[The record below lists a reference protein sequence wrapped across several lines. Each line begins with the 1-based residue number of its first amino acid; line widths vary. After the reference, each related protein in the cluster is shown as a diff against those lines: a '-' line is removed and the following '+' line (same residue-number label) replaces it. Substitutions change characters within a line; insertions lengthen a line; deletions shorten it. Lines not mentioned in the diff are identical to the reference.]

1 MNIRN
6 DSRKPGLA
14 KQALAYV
21 LAIAMVL
28 SCNGWVGPV
37 TTAWAQQQNSTEAE
51 QAASS
56 SSDGGS
62 ASSAAST
69 SGASEVSPS
78 AGVSASTNESA
89 TASSAIASSSA
100 SSSTDSTAS
109 SETSGGTKPA
119 EQTPAHKE
127 LSGSLFVFLDSTF
140 DGTASDAPATVAVQ
154 LQKRSQS
161 WDANVQAW
169 SSIDA
174 AENHGWTDVDAASGR
189 VVLSSQ
195 QVKDAVAASYADSNP
210 DNDGAAY
217 AFDGLEVQSVTAEGA
232 YQTRTEYR
240 AIVTGVDAKD
250 ANTPNV
256 AYASEDAAAKTAS
269 YTVDASDTAA
279 GSASY
284 TLTVSTEAGL
294 SAEGSDA
301 GAEHAAAHAR
311 PIALAG
317 TSVSASDEN
326 TGGASTGDTQTS
338 ASEGGQDDGES
349 AADTQENPLMSLLST
364 FAASIGL
371 TAAKSAPT
379 VVQNEDGSTTYTY
392 TFHNDMKNYADDGSV
407 SFALGKLPQ
416 GASVAVTDANGS
428 TAKVTDGAFSVSAA
442 SAAYVTIA
450 ITVTDVDLTAEDNTP
465 TISFV
470 VNANDAANRTNR
482 CENYGTDTQTLVQ
495 GMTFYSQQAAS
506 NVTVKTD
513 WYDNRTPSADKPAA
527 TFALESKGAPGT
539 DGWGTSIYGYD
550 AGAFSFMGT
559 AANKTSNSSDFA
571 WVYSFDKK
579 LYTKAYADGAWS
591 DIDYRLAQTNVPDGY
606 ASWYQDDGSV
616 SDGLLVNAQKQQVA
630 VTLDWRDDS
639 NAFGTRPGD
648 DDLLGKLTLT
658 RSLTAGDSKAISLT
672 TIDPTAEG
680 YVEVV
685 GSGDTVTL
693 TLPNCLGYDASGNR
707 YHYGFTIDD
716 FAASGDQVPSG
727 TVYAHTYTNAGDYA
741 SRQTAVYNGGT
752 LKLALTN
759 EATFF
764 IKKVWK
770 DDGAA
775 DTIANRPNATF
786 TLYRFADT
794 AGSNYQSA
802 SPVPLVDAVTVKGS
816 EAGTGTQTISIAP
829 TDGTSKL
836 PYFNED
842 GVPYRYFAKESV
854 TDSGQANG
862 DTYTPVRVDANGAEV
877 SDDNP
882 NYDVFNGE
890 TVENR
895 ISGSTDL
902 TASESWVAA
911 ARQDVNAK
919 ITFTLGQSVNGAVT
933 GECTRNGETATMS
946 GFGAE
951 ATSITSSYN
960 ELKNGSGANESSAGR
975 LPKYDSDGQPFAYN
989 LSVASVQ
996 LDENHDGA
1004 FSDDETATVY
1014 TDGGKTYLLSA
1025 DGYRYETTVS
1035 VTDNG
1040 NASKTFAFT
1049 NTLVGN
1055 AEVDITKSLPQGFKQ
1070 SWNDQTQ
1077 QWDTDSSAT
1086 FTFTVYQNDQ
1096 PIGTKTLEF
1105 GADDAASDG
1114 GVASKSLQITRYD
1127 DLVQSGNTKLSGE
1140 LPRYDAQGNEYAY
1153 TVKETDTGGYAGYE
1167 STSTGE
1173 KDVANTAA
1181 NANEKVHVATSRQ
1194 SNTWKTGNPSIRIGN
1209 IWNDGGEKQYR
1220 KNTTFKLLFAP
1231 QGENSTWVEYGTYT
1245 ISNDT
1250 GFIDVSI
1257 DPAVLNKITNSSSYA
1272 TPPQRG
1278 DDGSL
1283 ADRDNSKTYTDDLVS
1298 AWRGNGCPQQPSAT
1312 SAAFKVVE
1320 STIGDGS
1327 TSYAEDSTELGTDAF
1342 KKAHPEHLAGDF
1354 ITAADQDYDVTYESQ
1369 TSNDGVGYDLGIVN
1383 TRAGVEYVELVKNWN
1398 DGNNQG
1404 NTRPDSI
1411 SVTVSATDAQ
1421 ATYSSKTYSLT
1432 SADNAVAGNSSQWK
1446 LTTEPLRK
1454 YNDKGEVIAYSV
1466 SDETMN
1472 FSDAQAENH
1481 YAHRFVHT
1489 GYTVGS
1495 AHTGDV
1501 DRYAYTNTLTG
1512 TVRPYMNKYWKDLGD
1527 EDASVVAARPDI
1539 QPVLYRSWTDENAS
1553 GGDSTVSANGT
1564 YTHYEK
1570 MGFTERDWNTKEV
1583 TADWWQCT
1591 FTDVPRYNAAGYEY
1605 TYYIAENWA
1614 SQNHGKYVESGAY
1627 AEEPSHTDTTT
1638 SYTEATS
1645 TPTSITYDGTQ
1656 IPVAQ
1661 YYYGH
1666 GGEAAHAGTIVNRLE
1681 EKVTISGEKSWKN
1694 IPAELDQSSNLIDV
1708 TFHLQRVKHDDY
1720 TAWKKGD
1727 GSVKLEDAT
1736 SSDGTPILQDVTK
1749 SDGTPV
1755 SATITSRT
1763 RTFTF
1768 DEQVDKY
1775 DIDGEPY
1782 EYFVKEVEPEAGL
1795 AFQFA
1800 NNPDD
1805 GLQAVNTFNSDQNL
1819 TISFDKTWDF
1829 GLFEG
1834 QIPENLRPTSTLT
1847 LVRYLTDAK
1856 GNKIAGTREAAFAQA
1871 GTGDGQNT
1879 NANAVSLAWDGK
1891 SSKQTLAWTH
1901 LAYLAPNGNPY
1912 HYEVEEANSGAV
1924 VAYQAKTADGTS
1936 NLAVSGDTG
1945 SYNAIA
1951 DVTTAPS
1958 YNNGTISAGNGTA
1971 AMTNAYGSKTGKITV
1986 TKSWEDDDNYAL
1998 QTRPDQITFQLE
2010 RSYTD
2015 NSGATVTENVS
2026 LADAT
2031 IATGAIAGTTTSA
2044 EHSYGKVA
2052 ESDAA
2057 AQFTLSAAGDKWS
2070 KTIDGLQQYAPNG
2083 SAYRYFVTEVSA
2095 QKAGEAYD
2103 LSSAYS
2109 TSYPGG
2115 VFADGST
2122 YTVTNTLNVVGTSF
2136 KKTWK
2141 KELDGVTS
2149 DLLAD
2154 ETKQLVQSGAMPA
2167 SIKVRYKFAY
2177 QKGGTWSDWT
2187 DVTQT
2192 SEDTSVPVERTL
2204 SFNAKTG
2211 TYLGTT
2217 TISNF
2222 PRYTVVDGQLCP
2234 TRYVAYEY
2242 ALTYANG
2249 TTDMTANAVPSGT
2262 NTYAGGDDAL
2272 SYRFAAAGV
2281 TNAGIAGKL
2290 VRSET
2295 STDGTVESYD
2305 SAVVNTIPVKQLT
2318 VRKTWDDDG
2327 NRDGYRPDSLAFGIT
2342 RDGAAVTGGITLTS
2356 SDALPSDAYKG
2367 GTGAISYTNGN
2378 GPDWDALGKNQKI
2391 TAKDVW
2397 QKTLLVP
2404 VWKSV
2409 VSSAD
2414 DKSSYAVKE
2423 DALDANYQK
2432 LFSYN
2437 NASDATDYTVA
2448 SAGTANDLGTT
2459 GTQAYFVNV
2468 HAPWDTFSIA
2478 PTKAWFYNGHQL
2490 GGKDSPTQLAAYAQ
2504 ELANSGYTLALQLQ
2518 YKLDGVDGKDS
2529 WRPIDADGNSDF
2541 DVLNVT
2547 TGDDGKLSAETTGAS
2562 LASVATAKSIGDD
2575 GAVTFSYALNKTENG
2590 TTTTVS
2596 RDGASSWAGL
2606 PLFWHTGD
2614 ASAQKIP
2621 YQYRV
2626 VEGYVDGKGTFTAV
2640 DNAASGA
2647 LTNFAS
2653 DHGTAH
2659 TGADVTAGSN
2669 GAVKDAKATATV
2681 SNTLK
2686 TTGITVAKN
2695 WADTNDAY
2703 QSRPDSVTFHLECTT
2718 ASDDSGWNAVP
2729 QGWAAGTG
2737 RDATGTA
2744 TVTLAK
2750 GTDGSFASQTVNNLP
2765 ARDASGAAYHYRA
2778 VEDSYT
2784 YGTGTAAKTYTVGTT
2799 VNSKTG
2805 DAQNPYYADATSVA
2819 SSDGTAAFKN
2829 NLVTTS
2835 FAVTKTWAGDDTWN
2849 LHKDIDHVT
2858 VKLQHRS
2865 SASGTWTDVHSGTY
2879 ELTAGDGNWSHTWTD
2894 LPKIDGTTGNAWEY
2908 RGVEVSYTLEKDKG
2922 GTTVPVSDA
2931 TAADPTSGTVG
2942 AYSYSS
2948 QTSAAAGDNPATT
2961 TVTNTL
2967 ITGTVNASKKW
2978 EDDNNRD
2985 NVRPEKAT
2993 LTLAASGTQG
3003 LTLPMMDDHE
3013 ITVTTTGTA
3022 EALAAEEPTSW
3033 TDLPVFDAAGY
3044 KISYA
3049 VGEQKLDDS
3058 LGYTATAPA
3067 AVQLTSGTYGS
3078 YSATADAL
3086 VNSRTPQTTTVTTN
3100 KTWSDNNDYGDRPG
3114 SVTYTLHASADDGTA
3129 AGKELEASDLGVEG
3143 LGSLTRTVDVDNGAA
3158 TATWENLPVYLP
3170 GRVGEKI
3177 TYTVTEA
3184 QHAGYKA
3191 PVVAADRGDDAK
3203 GNAFDVTNTM
3213 LYTSLTVSKS
3223 WTDAFGVNED
3233 IATVSFALQRSD
3245 DNGKSW
3251 TDLPSK
3257 TYDLQKAADGS
3268 WPSVTLD
3275 NLPAKN
3281 TKRGA
3286 EYVYRAVET
3295 GYTLFN
3301 GTTVAAAP
3309 QSSTADGKLSGT
3321 VGAYTYESKVNTAA
3335 QTTELANTLLL
3346 GELTVTKAFNDAN
3359 NQDNKRPDA
3368 IGIKLTNDKGIN
3380 LGDKVT
3386 KSIAIANDWSQS
3398 WKGADAL
3405 PVKAA
3410 DGTAVTYKVA
3420 ETDYNA
3426 KATSGNAY
3434 AASHVAGADKAL
3446 GDSAQTKLDAAAAA
3460 QVAFTNTETPDTV
3473 DVTATKKWDD
3483 NNAFGDRPANVTFTL
3498 HAKYDAADELTS
3510 GQIAKDLGAATSKV
3524 LSATDAT
3531 ANDTSAWTTTWS
3543 GLPKN
3548 MPGQVG
3554 KQLTYWVTEEAT
3566 PAGYAQASDDVKTTV
3581 TNTMDKTTLTVTSSW
3596 KNEIYGV
3603 GAQSATF
3610 KLQRSNDGGKN
3621 WSDVSTSD
3629 DAKHPVATTI
3639 AKSKENATGD
3649 SYTFS
3654 DLPMYS
3660 AEGKA
3665 YSYRAVQTSLS
3676 PKQGATDTPAKP
3688 VSASDATKGTIG
3700 GYTYASSTAG
3710 TAADGFTTTN
3720 TNTMTRGKVTVTKAY
3735 RDSQNQDGSR
3745 PTSAT
3750 FTLSADQTLTDTG
3763 DVLQAKTIDTSD
3775 RVNESA
3781 DGWAYTW
3788 DNLPTQMADGTTID
3802 YTVTEGDVPGY
3813 AASYSIGG
3821 GKATD
3826 GNAATTPAT
3835 PAGVTIAFT
3844 NTHNPATTS
3853 VTASKKWDDNN
3864 NAYGDR
3870 PGTATLT
3877 LHASYEGG
3885 DDTVELTP
3893 DQIAKDLGAATSKE
3907 LTAADAKTDDPN
3919 AWTDTWDKLPA
3930 YMPGQVGKQLTYW
3943 VTEDESK
3950 VPAGYKASSSE
3961 DGLTITNALD
3971 GLTYTVEKVWANEP
3985 GFLKAKADAATFKL
3999 QRTTDGTKWSDV
4011 DVAGTKTVERDNAD
4025 PATAQWENLPKYDKN
4040 GNAYRYRS
4048 VETSIDVNGKTA
4060 AVSAN
4065 ANDPTSGTVGGYAYS
4080 STVNANGG
4088 AKTVVTNTFRT
4099 AKLSVSQSWDDD
4111 HNRDDKRQAKTVKI
4125 TASAEL
4131 NGMPK
4136 AFTLAVAADAGLA
4149 DEVENL
4155 PVTDAA
4161 GNPITYTVTE
4171 DAVDGYST
4179 SYTLGNEKGK
4189 TPVSTT
4195 LEQGDAT
4202 VSIANAYTP
4211 ATTSVTA
4218 TKVWD
4223 DQSNSY
4229 GDRPSS
4235 VQFTLFAQP
4244 EGGKKYQVS
4253 KDESDKDV
4261 TNPADVKG
4269 DSKQNEWTTTWS
4281 NLPVYQK
4288 GEVGKKITYTVEE
4301 SAVAGYTK
4309 KEDGHK
4315 VTNTQDTTSLTAVKT
4330 WGSDPA
4336 NIGRDVAGTTIA
4348 LQRSVD
4354 GTNWTEVTAQHVA
4367 KSGDSQKV
4375 TWTGLPTHDKDGKA
4389 YQYRAVQKSLNLAG
4403 GKSLAPREAES
4414 GTVGGYDY
4422 TASTAYTKGADETSR
4437 PGTGSYA
4444 TTITNTPAS
4453 GSLKVT
4459 KTWTDDNNRDNLR
4472 ADVKAVLSA
4481 KAGSA
4486 DYSLGAIGLTQILV
4500 ADGWNHTWN
4509 NLPVKNAAGDAITY
4523 TVTEGDA
4530 PEGYTKTQGSDT
4542 HELAAD
4548 GTTSFSLVNTHTP
4561 GTISVTAKKTWSD
4574 QDNNTGFRPATVAYT
4589 LQMRH
4594 AGGEWADAD
4603 TAVLPEGVAASQT
4616 VGVEQGEAGA
4626 ASFTWDSLPA
4636 YYPGAEGD
4644 QVHYRVVETAVS
4656 GYSTGYDTSDITGTA
4671 TDADAHRAV
4680 TVTNSLDP
4688 VTYSFAKT
4696 DDAGTPLAGT
4706 TLTMTGTF
4714 ANADGS
4720 TAEET
4725 RTVLGGDT
4733 SQDLT
4738 GNSLVKG
4745 ASYTLEEA
4753 TATDGYTYA
4762 QDATLTVGGDG
4773 SLSVNSADAKTS
4785 VSDDGHTVTVADS
4798 PTAVT
4803 FKKIDRTDGSDIS
4816 KHMRYRVLALRSFAK
4831 LSSSSYVGDDGNVKP
4846 YDRPDGGLYLD
4857 GTAAQLTDALRG
4869 ELVATKDAAHPFVYR
4884 LQEQEAPAGY
4894 QLDPTPV
4901 FFIVNPDGTV
4911 TQVTSATDTTPV
4923 ENPIAGTSGSTLS
4936 FSDPRNIV
4944 SFSKQDADGSE
4955 LDPASYRVAAASGSS
4970 FADGT
4975 LEKTVTTTG
4984 GADALAKLDSLLIV
4998 GDTYTVTETSAP
5010 AGYYL
5015 NAETLSFTAN
5025 PDGTMRFADGGQLE
5039 SYEGD
5044 GSSALVQTDVPI
5056 RFRIHKANAGEGDYD
5071 LSGATFSVASSD
5083 AGAEPLTTEATDAAG
5098 DVDLSSLPLAVD
5110 TDYTITETKAPDGF
5124 KLDADAVTV
5133 HIDADGTVSVSGE
5146 APASYA
5152 LDTADDGAY
5161 VLTCSDEPFVLK
5173 LLKTDPNGSVL
5184 PDASFDVTGQFA
5196 GGPTGESVQTDAQGT
5211 ASLASLLMP
5220 GQTYTLTETAAPAG
5234 FQPLAGSAQFT
5245 MDEDG
5250 KLQVIDDAGGSVK
5263 VGDEGTSLVVTDQ
5276 RIVENGTAR
5285 TGDGLPIGAA
5295 AGLLSAALLALFA
5308 HLANR
5313 RKEE

>member
-62 ASSAAST
+62 VSSAAST
-69 SGASEVSPS
+69 SGASEASPS
-78 AGVSASTNESA
+78 AGVSTSTNESA

-109 SETSGGTKPA
+109 SETTGGTKPA
-119 EQTPAHKE
+119 EQAPAHKE
-127 LSGSLFVFLDSTF
+127 LSGSLLVFLDTTL

-294 SAEGSDA
+294 SAEGSEA
-301 GAEHAAAHAR
+301 GAEHPAAHVR

-317 TSVSASDEN
+317 SSVSAPDEN

-371 TAAKSAPT
+371 TAAKSAPA

-392 TFHNDMKNYADDGSV
+392 TIHNDMKNYADDGSV
-407 SFALGKLPQ
+407 SFALDKLPQ
-416 GASVAVTDANGS
+416 GASVAVTDASGS
-428 TAKVTDGAFSVSAA
+428 AAKVTDGAFSVSAA
-442 SAAYVTIA
+442 SAADVTIA

-470 VNANDAANRTNR
+470 VNANDAVNRTNR

-495 GMTFYSQQAAS
+495 DMTFYSQQAAS
-506 NVTVKTD
+506 SVVVKTG
-513 WYDNRTPSADKPAA
+513 WLDNRTPSASKPA
-527 TFALESKGAPGT
+527 TSFTLESKVAPGT
-539 DGWGTSIYGYD
+539 DGWGASIYGYD
-550 AGAFSFMGT
+550 TGAFSFTGT
-559 AANKTSNSSDFA
+559 AANKASNSSDFA
-571 WVYSFDKK
+571 WVYSFDKQ
-579 LYTKAYADGAWS
+579 LYTKAYVKGSWH
-591 DIDYRLAQTNVPDGY
+591 DIDYRLAQESVPDGY

-630 VTLDWRDDS
+630 VMLDWRDDS
-639 NAFGTRPGD
+639 NAFGTRPSD

-658 RSLTAGDSKAISLT
+658 RSLTAGESKAISLT
-672 TIDPTAEG
+672 TTDPTAEG
-680 YVEVV
+680 YVEVAS
-685 GSGDTVTL
+685 SGNTLTL

-707 YHYGFTIDD
+707 YHYGFTVDN
-716 FAASGDQVPSG
+716 FAPSGGKVPSG
-727 TVYAHTYTNAGDYA
+727 TVYARTYTNAGDYA

-752 LKLALTN
+752 LKLTLSN
-759 EATFF
+759 EATFT
-764 IKKVWK
+764 INTVWK

-816 EAGTGTQTISIAP
+816 EAGTGTQAISIAP

-842 GVPYRYFAKESV
+842 GVPYRYFAKEAV
-854 TDSGQANG
+854 AGSGQANG
-862 DTYTPVRVDANGAEV
+862 DTYTPVRVDGGGAKV

-933 GECTRNGETATMS
+933 GECTRNSEKATMS

-1004 FSDDETATVY
+1004 FSVDETATVY

-1025 DGYRYETTVS
+1025 NGYRYETTVS

-1077 QWDTDSSAT
+1077 QWDKDSSAT

-1181 NANEKVHVATSRQ
+1181 NATEKVRVATSRQ

-1231 QGENSTWVEYGTYT
+1231 QGENSTWIEYGTYT

-1298 AWRGNGCPQQPSAT
+1298 AWRGNGCSQQPSAT

-1327 TSYAEDSTELGTDAF
+1327 TFYAEDSTELGTDAF

-1383 TRAGVEYVELVKNWN
+1383 TRVGVEYVELVKNWN

-1736 SSDGTPILQDVTK
+1736 NSDGTPILQDVTK

-1879 NANAVSLAWDGK
+1879 NAVSLAWDGK

-1924 VAYQAKTADGTS
+1924 VAYQAKTKTAGGTS
-1936 NLAVSGDTG
+1936 NLAISSDTG

-1951 DVTTAPS
+1951 DVIKAPS

-1971 AMTNAYGSKTGKITV
+1971 AVTNAYGSKTGKITV
-1986 TKSWEDDDNYAL
+1986 TKSWKDDDNYAL

-2031 IATGAIAGTTTSA
+2031 IATGAITGTTTSA

-2149 DLLAD
+2149 DLSAD

-2177 QKGGTWSDWT
+2177 QKGGTWSDWA
-2187 DVTQT
+2187 DVTQKSGST
-2192 SEDTSVPVERTL
+2192 TAPVERTL

-2222 PRYTVVDGQLCP
+2222 PRYTVVGGQLCP

-2249 TTDMTANAVPSGT
+2249 TTDVTANAVPSGT
-2262 NTYAGGDDAL
+2262 NTYADDAGAL
-2272 SYRFAAAGV
+2272 TYRFAAARV
-2281 TNAGIAGKL
+2281 SDAGISGKL

-2295 STDGTVESYD
+2295 GADGTVGSYD
-2305 SAVVNTIPVKQLT
+2305 STVVNTIPVKQLT

-2327 NRDGYRPDSLAFGIT
+2327 NRDGYRPASLAFSIT
-2342 RDGAAVTGGITLTS
+2342 RDGAAVTDGITLTS

-2367 GTGAISYTNGN
+2367 GTGAISYTSGN

-2423 DALDANYQK
+2423 DALDENYQK

-2448 SAGTANDLGTT
+2448 SAGTANNLGTT

-2478 PTKAWFYNGHQL
+2478 PTKTWFYNGHQL
-2490 GGKDSPTQLAAYAQ
+2490 GGKKDSPTQLAAYAQ

-2529 WRPIDADGNSDF
+2529 WQPIDADGNSDF
-2541 DVLNVT
+2541 DVLDVT
-2547 TGDDGKLSAETTGAS
+2547 TGDDGKISAEATGAS

-2596 RDGASSWAGL
+2596 RDGATSWAGL
-2606 PLFWHTGD
+2606 PLYWHTGD

-2626 VEGYVDGKGTFTAV
+2626 VEGYVDGNATFTAV
-2640 DNAASGA
+2640 DKATSGA

-2659 TGADVTAGSN
+2659 TDADVTAGSN
-2669 GAVKDAKATATV
+2669 GAVKDATATATV

-2695 WADTNDAY
+2695 WADTDDAY
-2703 QSRPDSVTFHLECTT
+2703 QSRPDSLTFHLECTT
-2718 ASDDSGWNAVP
+2718 ASNDSGWNTVP

-2737 RDATGTA
+2737 RDAAGTA

-2765 ARDASGAAYHYRA
+2765 ARDASGAAYRYRA

-2799 VNSKTG
+2799 ADSTTDGVQ
-2805 DAQNPYYADATSVA
+2805 QNPYYANATAVEA
-2819 SSDGTAAFKN
+2819 PGEGTSAFTN
-2829 NLVTTS
+2829 NLVTTAFTVS
-2835 FAVTKTWAGDDTWN
+2835 KNWAGDDAWK
-2849 LHKDIDHVT
+2849 LHDDIDHVT
-2858 VKLQHRS
+2858 VKLQHS
-2865 SASGTWTDVHSGTY
+2865 SDGGAKWSDVPSGAFDLKPG
-2879 ELTAGDGNWSHTWTD
+2879 ENWSHTWTD

-2908 RGVEVSYTLEKDKG
+2908 RGVEVSYTLKDKG
-2922 GTTVPVSDA
+2922 GATVPVSDA

-2985 NVRPEKAT
+2985 NKRPDKIT
-2993 LTLAASGTQG
+2993 LTLSASGSQG

-3033 TDLPVFDAAGY
+3033 TGLPVFDASSA
-3044 KISYA
+3044 KISYQ
-3049 VGEQKLDDS
+3049 VGEQEVA
-3058 LGYTATAPA
+3058 GYAATAPA
-3067 AVQLTSGTYGS
+3067 KVQLSSFDGVYAAAAG
-3078 YSATADAL
+3078 AL
-3086 VNSRTPQTTTVTTN
+3086 VNSRTPQTTSVAVDKSWT
-3100 KTWSDNNDYGDRPG
+3100 DNDDYGDRPG
-3114 SVTYTLHASADDGTA
+3114 SVTYTLHATVDGA
-3129 AGKELEASDLGVEG
+3129 ELSASDLKVDG
-3143 LGSLTRTVDVDNGAA
+3143 LTSLSRKVNVASDGAA
-3158 TATWENLPVYLP
+3158 STTWGDLPVYQP
-3170 GRVGEKI
+3170 GQVGKKI
-3177 TYTVTEA
+3177 VYTVTEDQPTGYEVPA
-3184 QHAGYKA
+3184 VGVDTGSDAGHT
-3191 PVVAADRGDDAK
+3191 
-3203 GNAFDVTNTM
+3203 FDVTNTM
-3213 LYTSLTVSKS
+3213 PYTSLTVSKG
-3223 WTDAFGVNED
+3223 WTDSFGVYAD
-3233 IATVSFALQRSD
+3233 IAKVSFALQRSD
-3245 DNGKSW
+3245 DNGASW
-3251 TDLPSK
+3251 TDLPNK
-3257 TYDLQKAADGS
+3257 TYDLQKAQDGT
-3268 WPSVTLD
+3268 WPSVMLG

-3281 TKRGA
+3281 TDPKAAHAGTD
-3286 EYVYRAVET
+3286 YVYRAVET
-3295 GYTLFN
+3295 GYALAD
-3301 GTTVAAAP
+3301 GTPVAASPKAT
-3309 QSSTADGKLSGT
+3309 TADGKLTGT
-3321 VGAYTYESKVNTAA
+3321 VGAYTYASKVDTTAK
-3335 QTTELANTLLL
+3335 TTELDNTLIT
-3346 GELTVTKAFNDAN
+3346 GTVNASKKWDDDN
-3359 NQDNKRPDA
+3359 NRDNKRPD
-3368 IGIKLTNDKGIN
+3368 
-3380 LGDKVT
+3380 KVT
-3386 KSIAIANDWSQS
+3386 LTLSASGSQGLTLPTMTGNEVAVATDGTQNEGATS
-3398 WKGADAL
+3398 WTGL
-3405 PVKAA
+3405 PVYDASGAKISYTVGEQTVDGYTATAPAA
-3410 DGTAVTYKVA
+3410 VQLALGKDG
-3420 ETDYNA
+3420 
-3426 KATSGNAY
+3426 AY
-3434 AASHVAGADKAL
+3434 AAIAEAL
-3446 GDSAQTKLDAAAAA
+3446 
-3460 QVAFTNTETPDTV
+3460 TNSRTPDTV

-3483 NNAFGDRPANVTFTL
+3483 NNAFGDRPAKVTFTL
-3498 HAKYDAADELTS
+3498 HAKYDGAADELTPE
-3510 GQIAKDLGAATSKV
+3510 QVKALGAATSKE
-3524 LSATDAT
+3524 LSSAGATSDN
-3531 ANDTSAWTTTWS
+3531 ANIWTTTWT

-3548 MPGQVG
+3548 MPGKVG
-3554 KQLTYWVTEEAT
+3554 RELTYWVTEYPT
-3566 PAGYAQASDDVKTTV
+3566 PTGYKQASDQVKTTV
-3581 TNTMDKTTLTVTSSW
+3581 TNTMDAKTRLTVKSSW
-3596 KNEIYGV
+3596 ENEIYGV

-3621 WSDVSTSD
+3621 WSDVSTA
-3629 DAKHPVATTI
+3629 DAAHHPVTTTI
-3639 AKSKENATGD
+3639 EKLKENATGD
-3649 SYTFS
+3649 SYTFT

-3665 YSYRAVQTSLS
+3665 YSYRAVQTSLT
-3676 PKQGATDTPAKP
+3676 PQAGAPDVAATP
-3688 VSASDATKGTIG
+3688 DADDAAKGTIG

-3821 GKATD
+3821 KASNS
-3826 GNAATTPAT
+3826 NAATVPAT
-3835 PAGVTIAFT
+3835 SDGVTIAFT

-3870 PGTATLT
+3870 PGTVSYT
-3877 LHASYEGG
+3877 LHA
-3885 DDTVELTP
+3885 TVDNKEL
-3893 DQIAKDLGAATSKE
+3893 AVSDLKVSGLSDLTRSASVASDSAGAATAQWE
-3907 LTAADAKTDDPN
+3907 D
-3919 AWTDTWDKLPA
+3919 LPVYQPGAQGKKIA
-3930 YMPGQVGKQLTYW
+3930 YT
-3943 VTEDESK
+3943 VTEAQ
-3950 VPAGYKASSSE
+3950 PAGYKEPAVGADTGDDAKGHAFE
-3961 DGLTITNALD
+3961 VTNALD
-3971 GLTYTVEKVWANEP
+3971 PLSYTVEKKWANEP
-3985 GFLKAKADAATFKL
+3985 GFLKAKAGAATFKL
-3999 QRTTDGTKWSDV
+3999 QRKTDGTKWSDI
-4011 DVAGTKTVERDNAD
+4011 DAADAKTVERGGAD
-4025 PATAQWENLPKYDKN
+4025 SATAQWTDLPKYDQN
-4040 GNAYRYRS
+4040 GNAYSYRA
-4048 VETSIDVNGKTA
+4048 VETSIDVNKQTVFA
-4060 AVSAN
+4060 IPTD

-4244 EGGKKYQVS
+4244 EGGEKYQVAQ
-4253 KDESDKDV
+4253 DESDKAV
-4261 TNPADVKG
+4261 TNPAKVTG
-4269 DSKQNEWTTTWS
+4269 DAKKNEWSTGWG
-4281 NLPVYQK
+4281 NLPVYEHGQ
-4288 GEVGKKITYTVEE
+4288 VGKKITYTVEE

-4354 GTNWTEVTAQHVA
+4354 GINWTEVTAQHVA

-4403 GKSLAPREAES
+4403 GKSLAPSEAES

-4481 KAGSA
+4481 RAGA
-4486 DYSLGAIGLTQILV
+4486 KDYGLDALVIGQTLS
-4500 ADGWNHTWN
+4500 ADGWSCTWD
-4509 NLPVKNAAGDAITY
+4509 NLPVADAAGNKIEY
-4523 TVTEGDA
+4523 TVSEGDA
-4530 PEGYTKTQGSDT
+4530 PQGYTKTQGSDT
-4542 HELAAD
+4542 HELAAG

-4561 GTISVTAKKTWSD
+4561 GTISVTANKTWSD
-4574 QDNNTGFRPATVAYT
+4574 QGNNTGFRPATVAYT

-4594 AGGEWADAD
+4594 ASGEWADAD
-4603 TAVLPEGVAASQT
+4603 TVVLPEGVAASQT
-4616 VGVEQGEAGA
+4616 VGVEQGTAGA
-4626 ASFTWDSLPA
+4626 ASATWDSLPA
-4636 YYPGAEGD
+4636 YYPGSVGD
-4644 QVHYRVVETAVS
+4644 QVHYRVVEAPVS
-4656 GYSTGYDTSDITGTA
+4656 GYSSRYDASDITGTA

-4688 VTYSFAKT
+4688 MAYSFAKT

-4725 RTVLGGDT
+4725 RTVLGGDK

-4738 GNSLVKG
+4738 GNTLIRG
-4745 ASYTLEEA
+4745 ASYTLEET

-4762 QDATLTVGGDG
+4762 KDATLTVGGDG

-4846 YDRPDGGLYLD
+4846 YDRPDDGLYLD
-4857 GTAAQLTDALRG
+4857 GTAAQLTDALQG

-4911 TQVTSATDTTPV
+4911 TQVTSATDTAPV

-5015 NAETLSFTAN
+5015 NAETLSFTVN

-5133 HIDADGTVSVSGE
+5133 HIDADGAVSVSGE

-5173 LLKTDPNGSVL
+5173 LLKTDPDGSVL

-5234 FQPLAGSAQFT
+5234 FQPFAGSAQFT

-5263 VGDEGTSLVVTDQ
+5263 VGDEGISLVVTDQ

-5295 AGLLSAALLALFA
+5295 AGLLSAAVLALFA